1 MIMIPFPLEKT
12 ELIEQ
17 VTKVK
22 TVIEKN
28 KGEDRSIV
36 REISWFVGRPSS
48 SFTYFE
54 GFEEKRF
61 KLFFLQGFVRYRS
74 DLF

>member
-1 MIMIPFPLEKT
+1 MAATEVNRLNDNDPISSRKKT

-36 REISWFVGRPSS
+36 REI
-48 SFTYFE
+48 
-54 GFEEKRF
+54 
-61 KLFFLQGFVRYRS
+61 
-74 DLF
+74 

>member
-1 MIMIPFPLEKT
+1 MAATEVNRLNDNDPISSRKKT

-54 GFEEKRF
+54 GFEEI
-61 KLFFLQGFVRYRS
+61 
-74 DLF
+74 